1 MRIQI
6 ILFDGFDLLDALAPF
21 EVFEAA
27 GLVSEARIEVELVS
41 MDGARAVP
49 SAPGGLPVPAV
60 GKPDLDKADLILIP
74 GAAGP
79 VQPDVEGSLLVILAR
94 EAEGPIPGLAK
105 TAFARDDVTVV
116 AVCGG
121 ALILGMG
128 GAITGRNAVTH
139 FMGMPAFAATGVRP
153 VQARVVDDGNLI
165 SGGGVTS
172 GLDVALHVVDRFI
185 GPKVAHGVEYLFEYE
200 RRGIVWRAEGPDVV
214 GLDLQE
220 EPDEKVPQS
229 TGLRIADHP
238 IVGRW
243 QFRIHTPIGVQEV
256 DYDFSIGSEG
266 IIRGRAQQGG
276 DTPVEIENLVVS
288 DDRVTWSQRIT
299 KPLKLDLR
307 FDVVIAENALTGVA
321 KAGVLPGSR
330 VEGTRIESH
339 LKDISDDASGHH

>member
-1 MRIQI
+1 MTMHVQI

-41 MDGARAVP
+41 MDGARPVP
-49 SAPGGLPVPAV
+49 SAPGGLAVPAV
-60 GKPDLDKADLILIP
+60 GTPDLDKADLILIP

-79 VQPDVEGSLLVILAR
+79 VQPDVEGSLLAILAR
-94 EAEGPIPGLAK
+94 EAEGPIPELAK
-105 TAFARDDVTVV
+105 KAFARDDVTIV

-139 FMGMPAFAATGVRP
+139 FMGMPTFAATGVRP

-200 RRGIVWRAEGPDVV
+200 RRGIVWRADGPDVV
-214 GLDLQE
+214 GLDRQE
-220 EPDEKVPQS
+220 ESDEIEEKVPQS
-229 TGLRIADHP
+229 AGAPVADHP
-238 IVGRW
+238 VVGRW
-243 QFRIHTPIGVQEV
+243 RLRIHTPIGVQEV
-256 DYDFSIGSEG
+256 DYDFWIGSG
-266 IIRGRAQQGG
+266 GAIGGRAQQG
-276 DTPVEIENLVVS
+276 DDAPVEVENVVVS
-288 DDRVTWSQRIT
+288 ENRITWSQRIT

-307 FDVVIAENALTGVA
+307 FDVVILENALTGAA
-321 KAGVLPGSR
+321 KAGVLPSSR
-330 VEGTRIESH
+330 VEGVRAENH
-339 LKDISDDASGHH
+339 LEDAG